1 MKKILG
7 ILVLGLIFC
16 SNSISADVVSTPNKV
31 RTMNKERLTKLELGM
46 NETEVFM
53 IMGTK
58 TISIFIKDQSDTIE
72 NPYKT
77 EVYGTEKDVY
87 KIFYYYTDFMKGDGL
102 ITDDE
107 LTPIILKNN
116 ELMGWGRAVWDKIGS
131 AEKFSDLT
139 PSASNP

>member
-1 MKKILG
+1 MKKFLA

-16 SNSISADVVSTPNKV
+16 NNSIAVDAVSTPKKV

-46 NETEVFM
+46 NETKVFM

>member
-1 MKKILG
+1 M
-7 ILVLGLIFC
+7 VLGLIFC
-16 SNSISADVVSTPNKV
+16 SNSISADVVSTPKKV

-58 TISIFIKDQSDTIE
+58 TISISIKDLSDTIE

-77 EVYGTEKDVY
+77 EVYATEKDVY

-116 ELMGWGRAVWDKIGS
+116 ELLGWGRAVWDKIGS

>member
-1 MKKILG
+1 M
-7 ILVLGLIFC
+7 VLGLIFC
-16 SNSISADVVSTPNKV
+16 SNSISADAVLTPKKV
-31 RTMNKERLTKLELGM
+31 RTMNKVRLTKLELGM

-58 TISIFIKDQSDTIE
+58 TISISIKDQSDTIE